1 MNDITL
7 KIPSEVIMKILRRIP
22 QRQLR
27 ELQGKI
33 QREEVKSVPA
43 GYLLKL
49 AGIASIGGD
58 AVKDTEEVWQ

>member
-7 KIPSEVIMKILRRIP
+7 KIPSELIMKILRRIP
-22 QRQLR
+22 GNQLR
-27 ELQGKI
+27 ELQEKI
-33 QREEVKSVPA
+33 QGEKVRSVPA
-43 GYLLKL
+43 GNLLKL

>member
-7 KIPSEVIMKILRRIP
+7 KIPSEIIIKILRRIP
-22 QRQLR
+22 RKQLR
-27 ELQGKI
+27 ELQQKI
-33 QREEVKSVPA
+33 QREEVRSVPA
-43 GYLLKL
+43 GDLLKL

>member
-7 KIPSEVIMKILRRIP
+7 KIPSELIMKILRRIP
-22 QRQLR
+22 RNQLK
-27 ELQGKI
+27 ELQEKI
-33 QREEVKSVPA
+33 QGEKVRSVPA
-43 GYLLKL
+43 GNLLKL